1 MRGFKTFFG
10 LACFATIAA
19 CNREG
24 NKVFLA
30 EPGQNAFVRFINAIP
45 DSGSQDWR
53 FVDAVEGSPSIA
65 GLPFRGIFPGATY
78 QAATA
83 GRRHLK
89 IFQSSLDPTF
99 ADPTKT
105 TPGIVSTVFV
115 DSTFTLETGK
125 HYTIAAVGSLRAKTA
140 KFVIITDEYT
150 DPGTS
155 IAVRAVNL
163 GTPTA
168 LDVYTSP
175 TGGTAALPTTPFAAA
190 LAPFAATTWKT
201 SAPAAFTLRANAAG
215 TTTLPAMV
223 DAAAPAG
230 VAADKVLNLSAIGGA
245 TIPGSAFT
253 AFLFP
258 PATTGSLAAAVVAGT
273 CPTRCATAGV
283 IYAVDKYP
291 PSGF

>member
-1 MRGFKTFFG
+1 MRGFKIFFG
-10 LACFATIAA
+10 VASFATLAA
-19 CNREG
+19 CNREAD
-24 NKVFLA
+24 KVFFA
-30 EPGQNAFVRFINAIP
+30 EPGQNAYIRFINAIP

-53 FVDAVEGSPSIA
+53 FVDAVEGSPSTT

-78 QAATA
+78 QAVTA

-99 ADPTKT
+99 ADPTKA
-105 TPGIVSTVFV
+105 TPAIVSTVFV
-115 DSTFTLETGK
+115 DSTFTLEMGK

-140 KFVIITDEYT
+140 KFVILTDEYT

-163 GTPTA
+163 GTPTP

-175 TGGTAALPTTPFAAA
+175 TGGTAALPAPFAAA

-201 SAPAAFTLRANAAG
+201 SAPGAFTLRANAAG

-230 VAADKVLNLSAIGGA
+230 VAADKVLNLTAIGGS
-245 TIPGSAFT
+245 TIAGTAFT

-258 PATTGSLAAAVVAGT
+258 PATTGSLAAQVVAGT
-273 CPTRCATAGV
+273 CPTRCTTAGV
-283 IYAVDKYP
+283 VYAVDKYP